1 MKPRTDNLLSPADLE
16 RIDSMKQ
23 TPWVAYDRAIS
34 IRQEMDSL
42 VRQPRVS
49 RPSNLVL
56 VGDSNNGKSTILR
69 NFCKRHYP
77 ENQLNSATTKLPVV
91 MVQTPPNANEGRLYY
106 EILSSLGAAASPN
119 ESDTSKLSRIK
130 LIFEN
135 LDTKVLI
142 LDDLYNIGSSSIAL
156 RRRFL
161 NALRNLGNESKVSI
175 IGAGTPEILNIFAS
189 DPSIQN
195 RFKPIFLPRWNKE
208 QSLIEF
214 ARIMSSLKESL
225 RLKNQQSFTGKEF
238 FERLLI
244 FSEGLLG
251 EAIALLHLLAENAIR
266 TGKECIETEDIT
278 RDHLKKLNWVSP
290 KDRSRHTG
298 DLY

>member
-1 MKPRTDNLLSPADLE
+1 MKVRTDSLLSPEDLG
-16 RIDSMKQ
+16 RIGSMKQ
-23 TPWVAYDRAIS
+23 TPWVGYDRAVM
-34 IRQEMDSL
+34 IRQEMDAL
-42 VRQPRVS
+42 VRQPRLP

-69 NFCKRHYP
+69 NFCKKHFP
-77 ENQLNSATTKLPVV
+77 QNQLNSPNTKLPVV
-91 MVQTPPNANEGRLYY
+91 MVQTPPHANEGRLYY
-106 EILSSLGAAASPN
+106 EILTELGAASSPN
-119 ESDTSKLSRIK
+119 ESETSKLARIK
-130 LIFEN
+130 LIFEH

-142 LDDLYNIGSSSIAL
+142 LDDLFNIGSSTIAL

-161 NALRNLGNESKVSI
+161 NALRNLGNECGVSI
-175 IGAGTPEILNIFAS
+175 IGAGTPEILNILAS

-195 RFKPIFLPRWNKE
+195 RFKPLFLPRWNKDE
-208 QSLIEF
+208 SIGEF
-214 ARIMSSLKESL
+214 ARIMSSLQESL
-225 RLKNQQSFTGKEF
+225 MLKEQKPFKGREF
-238 FERLLI
+238 FERLLV

-266 TGKECIETEDIT
+266 TGKECIEAEDIT
-278 RDHLKKLNWVSP
+278 REHLKKINWVSP